1 MFWAHVS
8 VRGRRRSLV
17 LLGVLI
23 GVTVGFAVSA
33 LVGARQTDSA
43 VDRLRQQT
51 HASDAVVFPSQVGLF
66 RPDWAVLARRPEIA
80 GIGVWDLLFGDVD
93 DQPGVLLFGSDGG
106 TYLSRVDKPVI
117 VSGRPLDPAAADEVV
132 VDENATNQVPLG
144 STFTFQ
150 PYGPTQ
156 TDATGQPTGPK
167 VTMHVVGVARN
178 LQEFL
183 FTGQV
188 LVSPGF
194 IAKYGN
200 QLLRLQN
207 ADVAL
212 RHGASDIGLLQR
224 DANSLLG
231 GAPVL
236 DLHADSRRINTTLA
250 VSALRS
256 CSSRAPWRCGR
267 NPRLPGARAI
277 DFDHRRRRTRPAAF
291 GMSHGDLGL
300 ATVLSHVIV
309 GRGGRVGP
317 RRGRRSL
324 VAFPRGPSAGASI
337 PASGPTSTGPCS
349 GRGSPSRSSAC
360 SPRRSCSAG
369 APSDPMDPACTAAR
383 PSSLRSAGERPSAWG
398 WAHRW
403 PSSRASAARECRWCR
418 PCSAPS
424 SPWSG

>member
-1 MFWAHVS
+1 M
-8 VRGRRRSLV
+8 

-80 GIGVWDLLFGDVD
+80 GIGVWDLLFGGVD

-117 VSGRPLDPAAADEVV
+117 VSGRPLDPPAADEVV

-212 RHGASDIGLLQR
+212 RHGASDIGLLR
-224 DANSLLG
+224 PDANPSWAGLRSSTST
-231 GAPVL
+231 PT
-236 DLHADSRRINTTLA
+236 ADASTRPWRSS
-250 VSALRS
+250 VLRS
-256 CSSRAPWRCGR
+256 CSSRAPWRSRVESSSSRRSGD
-267 NPRLPGARAI
+267 RLRPSETTHAPCAGSAC
-277 DFDHRRRRTRPAAF
+277 PAATW
-291 GMSHGDLGL
+291 
-300 ATVLSHVIV
+300 A
-309 GRGGRVGP
+309 
-317 RRGRRSL
+317 
-324 VAFPRGPSAGASI
+324 
-337 PASGPTSTGPCS
+337 
-349 GRGSPSRSSAC
+349 
-360 SPRRSCSAG
+360 SPRC
-369 APSDPMDPACTAAR
+369 CLT
-383 PSSLRSAGERPSAWG
+383 SS
-398 WAHRW
+398 W
-403 PSSRASAARECRWCR
+403 P
-418 PCSAPS
+418 
-424 SPWSG
+424 